1 MSILAPEGGPILVT
15 GGTGQLA
22 TSLVNL
28 GGPRIKCVGRPAFD
42 FDKPE
47 TLAATLDAVKPV
59 AVVNA
64 AAWTAVDLAETE
76 QAGAARANT
85 SGPADLARLCAE
97 RDIPLIHVS
106 TDYVFSGDKGT
117 PYVETDA
124 VSPETVYGSTK
135 AEGEKLALAA
145 NPKTLIFRTSWVYS
159 AHGKNFVRTM
169 LNAGAKNPALKVV
182 GDQKG
187 NPTSSDD
194 LARAILSVLAII
206 EKDGW
211 KADFA
216 GIYHVCGTGETTWH
230 GLAVA
235 ALKDAAAHGQAMP
248 EVSAIRTQDWPT
260 PAKRPAD
267 SRMDN
272 SKLTRVFGVTM
283 PAWEDSVK
291 QTVDQIFTQ
300 A

>member
-76 QAGAARANT
+76 QTGAARANT
-85 SGPADLARLCAE
+85 SGPAELARLCAE

-106 TDYVFSGDKGT
+106 TDYVFSGDKGA

-216 GIYHVCGTGETTWH
+216 GIYHVCGTGHTTWH

-248 EVSAIRTQDWPT
+248 EVSAICTQDWPT

>member
-1 MSILAPEGGPILVT
+1 MDILLQNGGPILVT

-28 GGPRIKCVGRPAFD
+28 GGSRIHRTGRPDFD
-42 FDKPE
+42 FDHPE
-47 TLAATLDAVKPV
+47 TLASTLERVKPV

-64 AAWTAVDLAETE
+64 AAWTAVDLAESE
-76 QAGAARANT
+76 SKAAARANT
-85 SGPADLARLCAE
+85 SGPAELARLCAE
-97 RDIPLIHVS
+97 RNIPLIHVS
-106 TDYVFSGDKGT
+106 TDYVFSGEKGQ
-117 PYVETDA
+117 PYTESDP
-124 VSPETVYGSTK
+124 VSPQTVYGSTK

-169 LNAGAKNPALKVV
+169 INAGAKNPALKVV

-194 LARAILSVLAII
+194 LAGAILATLAVI

-211 KADFA
+211 KDEFA
-216 GIYHVCGTGETTWH
+216 GIYHVCGTGDTTWH

-235 ALKDAAAHGQAMP
+235 TLQEAAHYGQKSP
-248 EVSAIRTQDWPT
+248 EVTAIRTEDWPT

-272 SKLTRVFGVTM
+272 SKLEQVFGIKM
-283 PAWEDSVK
+283 PHWEKSIKQIVK
-291 QTVDQIFTQ
+291 KIFAQ
-300 A
+300 